1 MLQIAFRIQE
11 GFPTLPKF
19 IETVFI
25 CLIFIWS
32 MSSLNRNMHIQGWET
47 DKYVFT

>member
-1 MLQIAFRIQE
+1 MLQIAFGIHE

-25 CLIFIWS
+25 YLIFIRF